1 MHFPTLFLHI
11 QSHGTIHFTIYFKAL
26 RAALYDQSNVGES
39 TESIL
44 QAADNKI
51 EMAKAGGEAGLEGT
65 VRLKGHVEITSPPSD
80 ISSIDGNEE
89 RNCHTPNS
97 LSSNENKVGF

>member
-1 MHFPTLFLHI
+1 M
-11 QSHGTIHFTIYFKAL
+11 
-26 RAALYDQSNVGES
+26 V
-39 TESIL
+39 
-44 QAADNKI
+44 
-51 EMAKAGGEAGLEGT
+51 KAGGEAGLEGT

-97 LSSNENKVGF
+97 LSSNENKVGFMLSISRVNSLDQIKA

>member
-1 MHFPTLFLHI
+1 MT
-11 QSHGTIHFTIYFKAL
+11 
-26 RAALYDQSNVGES
+26 
-39 TESIL
+39 
-44 QAADNKI
+44 
-51 EMAKAGGEAGLEGT
+51 KAGGEAGLEGT

-97 LSSNENKVGF
+97 LSSNENKVGL

>member
-1 MHFPTLFLHI
+1 M
-11 QSHGTIHFTIYFKAL
+11 

-97 LSSNENKVGF
+97 LSSNENKVGALYLNTTKFYRKILGK

>member
-1 MHFPTLFLHI
+1 M
-11 QSHGTIHFTIYFKAL
+11 

-97 LSSNENKVGF
+97 LSSNENKVGSLPYIQTQPFKPFNQKILGK